1 MAAKF
6 KIGDVVKQI
15 VPVIQGSIVE
25 RIITGDDDV
34 FKVSWVNPDGETIES
49 YIKEDDLELV
59 V

>member
-1 MAAKF
+1 MASTF

-15 VPVIQGSIVE
+15 VPVVQGTIVE
-25 RIITGDDDV
+25 RTISGDDDV
-34 FKVSWVNPDGETIES
+34 YKVSWINPDGETIES